1 MNHKEAHFLH
11 RLLANSIDNCLY
23 LAINLYVAN
32 IVVSSTDIPSLIA
45 NLFLFL
51 LVLLSPL
58 GILNTILFTWLFGG
72 TIGKLFTGLKITS
85 LEGNSLSFKR
95 ILFRQTI
102 GYMFSGLLFGLGY
115 FAILKNDKRQGW
127 HDQAVGSLV
136 LKTNN
141 FWIIGLLVCLAML
154 GTLTYFGAQTVK
166 TALANEPLK
175 QSFLS
180 LYHQILEERR
190 PGGINIV
197 SEPKA
202 KVLINGEEKGET
214 PFSDEKITPGEYIV
228 SLKTSDPKAVS
239 WEGKVTVLK
248 GITTLVSR
256 DLTKEVNAG
265 EIITLEDGKG
275 LKITSNPSETNVTLD
290 GKGVGKTPFTKE
302 DISLGDHE
310 VILEKPGSLG
320 RIITISIKENYQT
333 HLSMELGKD
342 NTTAP
347 IPSQA
352 KSTSQNQPQIIKYTD
367 EDITFWKGELDWT
380 TEQLG
385 ALQTWKNTNKDQ
397 TKVDRMIAIET
408 EQKNI
413 ASTLYNKMIKK
424 EQLTSADNALPEKYD
439 KLSFEYGTL
448 LKETLGN

>member
-32 IVVSSTDIPSLIA
+32 TVVRSPDIPSLIT

-51 LVLLSPL
+51 LVLLSPIGL
-58 GILNTILFTWLFGG
+58 LNTIFFTWWFGG
-72 TIGKLFTGLKITS
+72 TIGKLLTGIKITS
-85 LEGNSLSFKR
+85 LERNSLSFKR

-136 LKTNN
+136 IKTNN

-175 QSFLS
+175 QSFIS
-180 LYHQILEERR
+180 IYQQILSERT
-190 PGGINIV
+190 PGSLQIN
-197 SEPKA
+197 SDPKSNIT
-202 KVLINGEEKGET
+202 INGEDKGNT
-214 PFSDEKITPGEYIV
+214 PFEDKNLKPGDYKII
-228 SLKTSDPKAVS
+228 LKSNDPNTVT
-239 WEGKVTVLK
+239 WEGIATVNK
-248 GITTLVSR
+248 NTTTIIYR
-256 DLTKEVNAG
+256 DLKKEIVAG
-265 EIITLEDGKG
+265 EILTLESGTG
-275 LKITSNPSETNVTLD
+275 LRVTSNPSEAKISID
-290 GKGVGKTPFTKE
+290 GKEQGKTPFIKE
-302 DISLGDHE
+302 DLSVGEHE
-310 VILEKPGSLG
+310 VILEKAGSLG
-320 RIITISIKENYQT
+320 RVIKINVLDKYQT
-333 HLSMELGKD
+333 HLAMDLGPD
-342 NTTAP
+342 NTPTP
-347 IPSQA
+347 ISPSKPTTPVQVF
-352 KSTSQNQPQIIKYTD
+352 KYTE

-424 EQLTSADNALPEKYD
+424 ELLTSADNALPGKYD
-439 KLSFEYGTL
+439 KLSYEYGTL